1 MTKYPERNLR
11 LTEDQFRAEHS
22 ARGGLIPIELDAF
35 QRTALWLD
43 LNQYHCHDGSFRRS
57 LATYAALRAGAPRP
71 SEPWRCISSLDFLR
85 SAPDASD
92 CLGPTGFIF
101 HAGRCGSTLLAKVI
115 ACSQE
120 HMVFGEGGPHNDI
133 WPVIAAGCDP
143 AVTLFR
149 NLLLHTGRPRLQ
161 SYRAHI
167 VKFTSFTIAQFEIVR
182 TAFPEVPALFLF
194 RRPAEILASYRRA
207 MPGWMGRDTGIG
219 TIWHSAERAIA
230 DFFQQALRA
239 GESLKCLDYEDLTPQ
254 KLPAILDFFQL
265 DPSPGDLELM
275 RAEFRWDAKSNHLR
289 SSHPAAPIDS
299 EPAVQPEL
307 LALYSELSSRKIR
320 F

>member
-1 MTKYPERNLR
+1 MTITKCPERNLR
-11 LTEDQFRAEHS
+11 LTEEQFRAEHS
-22 ARGGLIPIELDAF
+22 SRRGLIPIELDAF

-43 LNQYHCHDGSFRRS
+43 LNNYHCHDGSFRRS
-57 LATYAALRAGAPRP
+57 LVTYAALRAGASTP
-71 SEPWRCISSLDFLR
+71 SEPWRCVSSLDFLR
-85 SAPDASD
+85 SAPHATD

-115 ACSQE
+115 ARSEQ

-143 AVTLFR
+143 PAMLFR

-182 TAFPEVPALFLF
+182 TAFPKVPALFLF
-194 RRPAEILASYRRA
+194 RHPAGMLASYRRA

-230 DFFQQALRA
+230 DFFQYALTA

-265 DPSPGDLELM
+265 DPPAGDLELM
-275 RAEFRWDAKSNHLR
+275 RGEFRWDAKSNHLR
-289 SSHPAAPIDS
+289 SSCPTASIHS
-299 EPAVQPEL
+299 ETPPEL
-307 LALYSELSSRKIR
+307 LALYSELSSRRIR